1 MALEPIFEKINVIKE
16 SKTNEKRIKSECKT
30 DVNSAEIKKIINV
43 YAVADAVSAEVEN
56 GKVRTLGRITY
67 FICYENEQGEIAKSE
82 CGCEFL
88 EDVEIENASGFLTA
102 EAVASVY
109 KTELNTSGI
118 KLAITG
124 YVEIKITVKCAEEVV
139 ALVGGEGL
147 IADTTSVSVV
157 KPFGARQTNYPL
169 TEEFEIPL
177 GIKEVINH
185 TANAVITSAQCGVG
199 VVIVDGEVY
208 LSLTALTSDGKVIKE
223 SKAFP
228 FRAEVEQEEAMPAFT
243 ATAKV
248 KVKSFKTDI
257 SVSGENES
265 TAKAEIVLVF
275 EATAYESREQTIAV
289 DVFSTTNNVLVER
302 VETITEKQTETRC
315 VIQKVKGE
323 GVIDGLEDG
332 ATLGVITGESI
343 EITTQTSTHNGV
355 KVTGVIS
362 ANAIFT
368 DAENKLFSRKTHI
381 PFECELETNLSCV
394 DEFLVSAVV
403 KNATAKMITETEIEI
418 EAEVAFF
425 IACKEKTPIKVIGRV
440 EDKGEKKGETSA
452 ISVYIA
458 GAGETLWQ
466 LAKRLNVCPN
476 ELLNANKDLIFPLT
490 GEERIV
496 IYRQN

>member
-1 MALEPIFEKINVIKE
+1 MALEPIFEKLNVIKE
-16 SKTNEKRIKSECKT
+16 SKTIEKRIKSECKT
-30 DVNSAEIKKIINV
+30 DVNSADVKKIINV
-43 YAVADAVSAEVEN
+43 YAVADVVNTEVEN
-56 GKVRTLGRITY
+56 GKVKTLGRINY

-118 KLAITG
+118 KLTITG
-124 YVEIKITVKCAEEVV
+124 YVEIKITLKCAEEVV
-139 ALVGGEGL
+139 ALVGGDGL
-147 IADTTSVSVV
+147 IADTTTVSVV
-157 KPFGARQTNYPL
+157 RPLGARQTNYPVS
-169 TEEFEIPL
+169 EEFEIPL

-185 TANAVITSAQCGVG
+185 TASAVITSTQCGVG

-208 LSLTALTSDGKVIKE
+208 LSLTALTTDGKVVKE

-228 FRAEVEQEEAMPAFT
+228 FRAEVEQEEAMPAFP

-257 SVSGENES
+257 AVSGENES

-275 EATAYESREQTIAV
+275 EATAYECKEQTIAV
-289 DVFSTTNNVLVER
+289 DVFSTTNNVLLEK
-302 VETITEKQTETRC
+302 VETVTERPTESRS

-323 GVIDGLEDG
+323 GAIDGLEEG
-332 ATLGVITGESI
+332 VSFGVITGENV
-343 EITTQTSTHNGV
+343 EITAQNSTENGV

-362 ANAIFT
+362 GSAIFT
-368 DAENKLFSRKTHI
+368 DAENKLFSRKIHV
-381 PFECELETNLSCV
+381 PFECELDANLPC
-394 DEFLVSAVV
+394 DTEFVVSAVI
-403 KNATAKMITETEIEI
+403 KNATAKMLTETEIEI
-418 EAEVAFF
+418 EAEVVFL
-425 IACKEKTPIKVIGRV
+425 IACKEKAPLKVIGRV
-440 EDKGEKKGETSA
+440 EDKGEKKIETSA

-466 LAKRLNVCPN
+466 LAKRLNVCPS
-476 ELLNANKDLIFPLT
+476 ELLTANKDLIFPLS

>member
-16 SKTNEKRIKSECKT
+16 SKILEKRIKSECKT
-30 DVNSAEIKKIINV
+30 EVNSADVKKIINV
-43 YAVADAVSAEVEN
+43 YAVADAVNADVEN

-82 CGCEFL
+82 CGQEFL
-88 EDVEIENASGFLTA
+88 EDVEIENASGYLTA

-124 YVEIKITVKCAEEVV
+124 YVEIKITLKSVEEVV
-139 ALVGGEGL
+139 ALVGGDGL
-147 IADTTSVSVV
+147 ITDTTTISVV
-157 KPFGARQTNYPL
+157 KPFGARQTNYPVS
-169 TEEFEIPL
+169 EEFEIPL

-185 TANAVITSAQCGVG
+185 TASAVITSTQCGVG

-208 LSLTALTSDGKVIKE
+208 LSLTALTTDGKVVKE
-223 SKAFP
+223 NKAFP
-228 FRAEVEQEEAMPAFT
+228 FRAEVEQEEAMPACT

-275 EATAYESREQTIAV
+275 EATAYECKEQTIAV
-289 DVFSTTNNVLVER
+289 DVFSTTNNVLAEKVEN
-302 VETITEKQTETRC
+302 ITEKPTETRC

-323 GVIDGLEDG
+323 GAVDGLEEG
-332 ATLGVITGESI
+332 ANLCVITGESI
-343 EITTQTSTHNGV
+343 EITAWTKTPNGV
-355 KVTGVIS
+355 NVTGVIS
-362 ANAIFT
+362 GGAVFT
-368 DAENKLFSRKTHI
+368 DAESKLFSRKVHV
-381 PFECELETNLSCV
+381 PFECELDASLTCDTEI
-394 DEFLVSAVV
+394 LVSAVI
-403 KNATAKMITETEIEI
+403 KNATAKMLTETEMEL
-418 EAEVAFF
+418 EAEVVFL
-425 IACKEKTPIKVIGRV
+425 IACKEKTPLKVIGRV

-476 ELLNANKDLIFPLT
+476 ELLVANKDLIFPLS